1 MVSHSTA
8 ETTFLGT
15 VRLIIL
21 PLIIQTVSYEAE
33 IELFLFFFFFYIQ
46 N

>member
-1 MVSHSTA
+1 MVSHATA

-21 PLIIQTVSYEAE
+21 PLIIQTVYYEAE
-33 IELFLFFFFFYIQ
+33 IELFFFI
-46 N
+46 